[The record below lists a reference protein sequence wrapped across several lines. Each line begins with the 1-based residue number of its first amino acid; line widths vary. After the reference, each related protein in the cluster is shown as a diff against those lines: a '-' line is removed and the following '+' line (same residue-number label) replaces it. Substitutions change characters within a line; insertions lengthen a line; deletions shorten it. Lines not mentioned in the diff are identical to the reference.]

1 MVYTNNR
8 TGFECDYVRATV
20 ISVWLKT
27 CIKALMV
34 ITIYSMQINLLMN
47 SECIK
52 LGISWLPCIMKI
64 MISLTAILRQ
74 SNSEI
79 DKPHS
84 RGKVKC
90 SMWSPNLNTRRVPVV
105 LGLEKFN
112 PSQTAGQIVA
122 IKCITHADLENE
134 YFLDKYLGHS
144 RKWPQW
150 AMGKSFKLK
159 IHDLCFH
166 NE

>member
-1 MVYTNNR
+1 
-8 TGFECDYVRATV
+8 
-20 ISVWLKT
+20 
-27 CIKALMV
+27 MV

-74 SNSEI
+74 WVRVRVTNRN
-79 DKPHS
+79 S

-122 IKCITHADLENE
+122 IKCITHGDLENE

-159 IHDLCFH
+159 IHEQCFH
-166 NE
+166 DE